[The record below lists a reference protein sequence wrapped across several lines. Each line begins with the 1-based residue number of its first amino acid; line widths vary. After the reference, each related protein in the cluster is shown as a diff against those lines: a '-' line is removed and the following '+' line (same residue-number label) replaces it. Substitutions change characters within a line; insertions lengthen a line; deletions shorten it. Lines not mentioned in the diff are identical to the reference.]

1 MKFCFTQVVQCY
13 FMGGWN
19 DGWLDGGGEGG
30 RDMRT
35 DRILCQKI
43 ILSADAFTSLNVYVY
58 LDYMAGYCVLGII
71 SVDFQMVTLYIIYI

>member
-1 MKFCFTQVVQCY
+1 M
-13 FMGGWN
+13 M
-19 DGWLDGGGEGG
+19 DGWMEEGREAGTEGG